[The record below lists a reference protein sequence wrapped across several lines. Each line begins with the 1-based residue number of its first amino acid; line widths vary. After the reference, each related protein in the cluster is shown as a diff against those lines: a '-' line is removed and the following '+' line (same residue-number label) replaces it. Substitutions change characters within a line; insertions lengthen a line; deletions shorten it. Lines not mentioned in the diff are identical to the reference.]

1 MNWNPKIGHQARKAE
16 TRETQ
21 IFTKIKQEDRIKS
34 WLENKFNL
42 AKEITEIIQELQ
54 LSRYIRTVE

>member
-1 MNWNPKIGHQARKAE
+1 MNWNPKIGHQARKTE

-21 IFTKIKQEDRIKS
+21 IFTKIKQEDRIKN
-34 WLENKFNL
+34 WLENKSNL

-54 LSRYIRTVE
+54 LSRYIRKLE